1 MSGAKDRFT
10 LIEVLEIPARY
21 NLRYSWQW
29 RKLRYYSEYILSR
42 MMNIKLPS
50 LFIIFLR
57 NVTIFVKAV
66 LVEIRQFLA
75 IPS

>member
-50 LFIIFLR
+50 LFLWMKMNLNFSRIYIHML
-57 NVTIFVKAV
+57 
-66 LVEIRQFLA
+66 
-75 IPS
+75 